1 MSASGSRPQTMEGVA
16 QLAGGQP
23 GSHAG
28 SRTASP
34 SRAQPGFPPALGF
47 DPARGDKKEMTVA
60 ERIGKRIDLPIEAYT
75 MTSKSETKFAARP
88 GYNKDPTVKNIQIQL
103 NIFPIARWPRNDIKQ
118 YDFAFKP
125 EPTNDGQKR
134 NILKQLWSSKQLTAF
149 KKAHGGQWL
158 FDGKNLAWSS
168 GAIPRGEQRFD
179 VDLDQENSREP
190 GKTPYRFQVRILET
204 KTIRLEYLKAYVEQK
219 VAFDN
224 TVLECMNFLDHALRQ
239 TPSEHLLLIKRQFY
253 ALGGQRFRL
262 GNYLEVMKGTYSA
275 FRLCNAVGG
284 SGLALNVDITNTAF
298 IGGLT
303 LIELVQRMINSHKRE
318 WSSWDANAL
327 QRELKPVMEGP
338 GQLNP
343 SEPFTLLRRLQR
355 VKISVQHRGNQQ
367 DPKQFTIKRL
377 VWNQQNSTQGTHA
390 KNYRFDRQTANGGTE
405 QISVYDYFF
414 EKYKIRLRY
423 PELPLIETMQGD
435 KYPMEVCNVA
445 PNQRYAPKLDPD
457 QTAQMIKIAV
467 TRPDKRAEDI
477 MAGVKQLNWPQDPVL
492 RAFDIEVSPAMAT
505 TQARLIQNPKI
516 TFGNA
521 AIDPGMSG
529 RWDLRGKKLLEA
541 NKIPLSSWGMFAVG
555 NSCQKHEL
563 EAFAKQFVQVYRGH
577 GGNIAKAPFLD
588 VIPFS
593 YGNYSKICERAY
605 ISTGNANKATPQ
617 MIFFVLSDKNQLVYN
632 RIKKSMDC
640 RYCVVSQC
648 LQGMHVKKN
657 QAQYASN
664 VVMKV
669 NSKLGGATCKIAG
682 PQPTTPPFFQMPTM
696 IIGADVSHASPGSST
711 ASMAAM
717 TMSMDKH
724 AMRYAAACETNGHRV
739 EIIQPALIHGN
750 LAKLLRHWVKINGCA
765 PKHIYYFRDGV
776 SDGQFQQVID
786 REVKEVKRL
795 FKNEKMAEPLV
806 TVIIATKRHHIRFFP
821 KKGDKNAADRNNN
834 PLPGTVVEHTATH
847 PHHYDFYLCSHVA
860 IQGTARPVHYIVI
873 YDEAKVEPAKL
884 QKMIYHQCYQ
894 YCRSTTPVSIHP
906 AVYYS
911 HLAAERATSH
921 ENLASSQREMVSG
934 KQGFP
939 VGKTDSE
946 IYGSDQ
952 IEVLPLLL
960 MHSQDARPES
970 VAHIN
975 TTMWYV

>member
-1 MSASGSRPQTMEGVA
+1 MPGGSQ
-16 QLAGGQP
+16 AGSQ
-23 GSHAG
+23 AT

-34 SRAQPGFPPALGF
+34 SRAQPGYPPALGY
-47 DPARGDKKEMTVA
+47 DPARGGKRELTVA
-60 ERIGKRIDLPIEAYT
+60 EKLGKRIDLPIDAYT
-75 MTSKSETKFAARP
+75 MTSKSETAFARRP
-88 GYNKDPTVKNIQIQL
+88 GFNKDPTVKNIQVQL
-103 NIFPIARWPRNDIKQ
+103 NVFPVMRWPRKDVRQ
-118 YDFAFKP
+118 YDFAIRPMP
-125 EPTNDGQKR
+125 EKGLR
-134 NILKQLWSSKQLTAF
+134 SIIKQLWSSSQLTAF
-149 KKAHGGQWL
+149 RRAHGGQWL
-158 FDGKNLAWSS
+158 FDGSALAWSS
-168 GAIPRGEQRFD
+168 DAIPRGEQRFEI
-179 VDLDQENSREP
+179 DLDAENQRAP
-190 GKTPYRFQVRILET
+190 GRRPNKFQVRILET
-204 KTIRLEYLKAYVEQK
+204 KTIRMEYLKQYVEQK
-219 VAFDN
+219 IPFDT

-253 ALGGQRFRL
+253 SLTGQRFRL

-275 FRLCNAVGG
+275 FRLCNSISTGG
-284 SGLALNVDITNTAF
+284 TGLGLNVDVTNTVF
-298 IGGLT
+298 IQTIT
-303 LIELVQRMINSHKRE
+303 LVELVQRMVTSFKRE
-318 WSSWDANAL
+318 WSAMDINAL
-327 QRELKPVMEGP
+327 QRALKPTLEGP
-338 GQLNP
+338 GRVSP
-343 SEPFTLLRRLQR
+343 SEASTLLRRLQR
-355 VKISVQHRGNQQ
+355 VKITVQHRGNQQ
-367 DPKQFTIKRL
+367 DPQIFTIKRL
-377 VWNQQNSTQGTHA
+377 VWNERNGPNGTNA
-390 KNYRFDRQTANGGTE
+390 RNCMFDRQTEDGRTE
-405 QISVYDYFF
+405 SISVYDYFLQ
-414 EKYKIRLRY
+414 KYQIRLRL
-423 PELPLIETMQGD
+423 PDLPLIETTKGD

-457 QTAQMIKIAV
+457 QTAQMIRIAV
-467 TRPDKRAEDI
+467 TRPDQRKADI
-477 MAGVKQLNWPQDPVL
+477 MNGVNQLNWQQDPVL
-492 RAFDIEVSPAMAT
+492 KAFDIEVTPNMAV

-529 RWDLRGKKLLEA
+529 RWDLRGKKLLEP
-541 NKIPLSSWGMFAVG
+541 NKMPLSSWGMFAIG
-555 NSCQKHEL
+555 TACQRHEL

-577 GGNIAKAPFLD
+577 GGNIASAPFLD

-593 YGNYSKICERAY
+593 HGNYSQICERAY

-617 MIFFVLSDKNQLVYN
+617 MIFFVLADKNQLTYN

-648 LQGMHVKKN
+648 LQGLHVKKN

-724 AMRYAAACETNGHRV
+724 ATRYAAACETNGHRV

-750 LAKLLRHWVKINGCA
+750 LARLLRHWVKINGCV
-765 PKHIYYFRDGV
+765 PKHLYYFRDGV

-786 REVKEVKRL
+786 REVKEIKRM
-795 FKNEKMAEPLV
+795 FKNEKMPEPMV
-806 TVIIATKRHHIRFFP
+806 TVVIATKRHHIRFFP
-821 KKGDKNAADRNNN
+821 KPGDKSSADRNNN

-884 QKMIYHQCYQ
+884 QKMIYQQCYQ

-921 ENLASSQREMVSG
+921 ENLASSQREMVAG

-939 VGKTDSE
+939 IGKTDSE
-946 IYGSDQ
+946 IYGSDPV
-952 IEVLPLLL
+952 EALPLLP
-960 MHSQDARPES
+960 MQSADARPES